1 MHVLKDFYKGF
12 PGGSVVKYPPANA
25 RNMGSTPGPGGSHVS
40 LGNHAQYATTTEP
53 VCVLE
58 PGDCSSWTHVPRTQ
72 APQQERLCNEA
83 CAVLQRGAHGP
94 LDKSPCNTW
103 GSAQPKMNQ
112 GLLHYVRWE
121 KQIKIVCRV
130 RLIFCFKAN
139 FLPTWA
145 QERLWISSW
154 GQNTVS
160 SPPGREAGRVSS

>member
-1 MHVLKDFYKGF
+1 MQETWVQPWSRRIPRVTGQ
-12 PGGSVVKYPPANA
+12 P
-25 RNMGSTPGPGGSHVS
+25 R
-40 LGNHAQYATTTEP
+40 P
-53 VCVLE
+53 VCHNYWACVCA
-58 PGDCSSWTHVPRTQ
+58 GAWDCSSWTHVPRTQ

-94 LDKSPCNTW
+94 LEKSPCNTW